1 MNMDYKKV
9 LPHIYEGKAN
19 RLYEVEGH
27 PEYLIIER
35 KDDITAGNGAKHD
48 TIEDKGFYNNKISNQ
63 LFWVLRNNSA
73 VVPTHFVQELSDCE
87 TLIQKTNPIKLEI
100 VVRNIATGSIIERL
114 PFDDGQEFTN
124 PIFELYYKD
133 DALGDPLI
141 NHSEALALGVIS
153 ERDYADIEGMALIVN
168 DTLKEFFNEIGII
181 LVDFK
186 IEVGRTPQG
195 DLIIIDEISPD
206 TCRLW
211 DAETRKKL
219 DKDRFRQG
227 LGDEAGAYREI
238 YRRVCEQVFFIVF
251 RDV

>member
-35 KDDITAGNGAKHD
+35 KDDITAGNGAKRA
-48 TIEDKGFYNNKISNQ
+48 TIENKGFYNNKISNQ

-73 VVPTHFVQELSDCE
+73 VVPTHFVKELSNCE
-87 TLIQKTNPIKLEI
+87 TLIQKTNPVKLEI
-100 VVRNIATGSIIERL
+100 VVRNIATGSIIKRL

-141 NHSEALALGVIS
+141 NRSEALALGVIS

-168 DTLKEFFNEIGII
+168 DTLKELFKEIGII

-238 YRRVCEQVFFIVF
+238 YRRVCEQV
-251 RDV
+251 

>member
-1 MNMDYKKV
+1 MNMEYKKI

-27 PEYLIIER
+27 PEFLIIER
-35 KDDITAGNGAKHD
+35 KDDVTAGNGAKHG
-48 TIEDKGFYNNKISNQ
+48 TIENKGFYNNKISNQ
-63 LFWVLRNNSA
+63 LFRILQNNA
-73 VVPTHFVQELSDCE
+73 TIPTHFVDELSARE
-87 TLIQKTNPIKLEI
+87 TLIQRTNPVKLEV
-100 VVRNIATGSIIERL
+100 VVRNIATGSIIKRL
-114 PFDDGQEFTN
+114 PFDDGQEFAE

-133 DALGDPLI
+133 DAWGDPLI
-141 NHSEALALGVIS
+141 NRSEALALGVID
-153 ERDYADIEGMALIVN
+153 ERGYADIEDMALLVN
-168 DTLKEFFNEIGII
+168 RALQEFFETIGII

-186 IEVGRTPQG
+186 IEFGRTPQG
-195 DLIIIDEISPD
+195 DLIIIDEVSPD

-238 YRRVCEQVFFIVF
+238 YRRVCE
-251 RDV
+251 RA

>member
-35 KDDITAGNGAKHD
+35 KDDVTAGNGAKRA
-48 TIEDKGFYNNKISNQ
+48 TIENKGFYNNKISNQ

-73 VVPTHFVQELSDCE
+73 VVPTHFVKELSNCE
-87 TLIQKTNPIKLEI
+87 TLIQKTNPVKLEI
-100 VVRNIATGSIIERL
+100 VVRNIATGSIIKRL

-141 NHSEALALGVIS
+141 NRSEALALGVIS

-168 DTLKEFFNEIGII
+168 DTLKELFKEIGII

-238 YRRVCEQVFFIVF
+238 YRRVCEQV
-251 RDV
+251 

>member
-1 MNMDYKKV
+1 M
-9 LPHIYEGKAN
+9 
-19 RLYEVEGH
+19 
-27 PEYLIIER
+27 
-35 KDDITAGNGAKHD
+35 
-48 TIEDKGFYNNKISNQ
+48 
-63 LFWVLRNNSA
+63 
-73 VVPTHFVQELSDCE
+73 
-87 TLIQKTNPIKLEI
+87 
-100 VVRNIATGSIIERL
+100 
-114 PFDDGQEFTN
+114 
-124 PIFELYYKD
+124 YYKD

-141 NHSEALALGVIS
+141 NRSEALALGVIS
-153 ERDYADIEGMALIVN
+153 ERDYANIEGMALIVN
-168 DTLKEFFNEIGII
+168 DTLKELFKEIGII

-238 YRRVCEQVFFIVF
+238 YRRVCEQV
-251 RDV
+251 

>member
-35 KDDITAGNGAKHD
+35 KDDVTSGTGAMRITITN
-48 TIEDKGFYNNKISNQ
+48 KGFYKIKISNQ

-238 YRRVCEQVFFIVF
+238 YRRVCEQV
-251 RDV
+251 